1 MNIYGNFT
9 KLIGNTPLLDLSRL
23 SSRHGAEAHISAK
36 LEGNNPTG
44 SAKDRAA
51 LGMIRDAELRGAL
64 KPGGTI
70 IEPTSGNTGIGL
82 AAVSAV
88 LGYKAV
94 IVMPDNMSIER
105 QKLMTAYGA
114 ELVLSPGS
122 EGMDGAIRM
131 AEKLS
136 QTIPGSFVPGQFTNP
151 ANADIHYKTT
161 GPEIW
166 RDTGGRVDIL
176 ISTVGSGGTIT
187 GTGLFLKLQNP
198 EIKIIAVEPET
209 SPVLSGGEKGAHGIQ
224 GIGAGFVPDIL
235 DTDIYDQIF
244 RVSDAD
250 AFSAM
255 RELAKTEGILAG
267 ISSGAAV
274 FAALETAKLESN
286 AGKHIVAILPDTGE
300 RYLSVF

>member
-1 MNIYGNFT
+1 MNIYGSFT
-9 KLIGNTPLLDLSRL
+9 ELIGNTPLLELKTL
-23 SSRHGAEAHISAK
+23 SSRHGAAARIAAK
-36 LEGNNPTG
+36 LESNNPTG

-51 LGMIRDAELRGAL
+51 LGMIRDAENRGVL
-64 KPGGTI
+64 KPGSTI

-82 AAVSAV
+82 AAVAAV
-88 LGYKAV
+88 LGYNAV

-122 EGMDGAIRM
+122 EGMGGAIKM

-136 QTIPGSFVPGQFTNP
+136 RTIPDSFVPGQFTNP

-166 RDTGGRVDIL
+166 RDTDGCVDIF
-176 ISTVGSGGTIT
+176 ISSVGSGGTIT
-187 GTGLFLKLQNP
+187 GTGQFLKSQNP
-198 EIKIIAVEPET
+198 AIKVIAVEPDA

-224 GIGAGFVPDIL
+224 GIGAGFVPDVL
-235 DTDIYDQIF
+235 DTGIYDQIL

-286 AGKHIVAILPDTGE
+286 AGKLIVVILPDTGE